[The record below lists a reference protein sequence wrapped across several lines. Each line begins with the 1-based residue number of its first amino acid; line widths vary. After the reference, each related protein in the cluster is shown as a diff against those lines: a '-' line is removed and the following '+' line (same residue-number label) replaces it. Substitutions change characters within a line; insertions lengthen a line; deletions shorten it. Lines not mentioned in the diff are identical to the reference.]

1 MLYTISKG
9 GHFSSVVPSIH
20 TGITEMYG
28 TFNIDSSCKYDLAN
42 NPVCSRDTN
51 KLIGF
56 GYGLGLNAHK
66 KWSIRIG
73 WRVVTGNLLLFLYVY
88 KNGVRTIT
96 RLGYAKTFKFDTDY
110 SFQIINDRATNTAT
124 VKIGNYFISIPFDK
138 STSWGAILKPYFGGD
153 CPAPH
158 DMHININYTTF

>member
-9 GHFSSVVPSIH
+9 NHYSCIIPTIH
-20 TGITEMYG
+20 LGVTEMYG
-28 TFNIDSSCKYDLAN
+28 TFNIDSSCKYDIAN
-42 NPVCSRDTN
+42 PICSKDTN

-96 RLGYAKTFKFDTDY
+96 RLGYPKTYKFNTDY
-110 SFQIINDRATNTAT
+110 NFQIINDRATNTAT
-124 VKIGNYFISIPFDK
+124 VKIGDYSISIPFDK
-138 STSWGAILKPYFGGD
+138 SPCSGALLRPYFGGD
-153 CPAPH
+153 CTAPH
-158 DMHININYTTF
+158 NMYMTINYATL